1 MFMTETVQDNDSL
14 YIGFLSYK
22 EILTG
27 TVPINDIYYHFCPL
41 KYHFQLEKGNI
52 QQLRTTILGVLDLVI
67 FHNILGTSP
76 PQRLFNHSSY
86 LLNIS
91 YFYWQWHFTGYK
103 VV

>member
-1 MFMTETVQDNDSL
+1 MTETVQDNDSL

-52 QQLRTTILGVLDLVI
+52 QQVSKPILGVLVLVI
-67 FHNILGTSP
+67 LHNILGTSP
-76 PQRLFNHSSY
+76 IKDY
-86 LLNIS
+86 LITVLI
-91 YFYWQWHFTGYK
+91 F
-103 VV
+103 